1 MNHEKW
7 DDDKIE
13 QLLSNVP
20 KIHDH
25 RTKDDV
31 LQRLKDEGVDELLLN
46 KKTKTKKLYWVPILI
61 SVAALCLLAI
71 VIPSMMGQQMN
82 STNPA
87 EESATIESTEMYKE
101 DRAEDFSEPS
111 NVQRNSLNVF
121 STEAVD
127 LKTAVYPE
135 DIEGKTVFKLGLL
148 SDAADS
154 VPITVL
160 IPNEKVQEDFGN
172 TKPTGVQ
179 LYNRYAPLFNEAA
192 IGFTDYHPYVG
203 EITEQ
208 NNQVVHTLPNSQSYD
223 IASAA
228 YSAYNASLIDTFSY
242 YYDEITFFNEEGAP
256 FEFSQVGEPSK
267 PLELK
272 NELTQYNYFK
282 YTQPD
287 GSQYLV
293 PNFRETFATVEDAI
307 SAMKDE
313 TNDVYQSVILPNI
326 DYEVSVEGD
335 IASVKFAQPLDLTTF
350 DQVQAMQ
357 MIEGILLT
365 ASSFN
370 MQVQFENVLQ
380 TEWQGFN
387 LTNPLPMPIGANEID
402 YTLVFQ

>member
-1 MNHEKW
+1 MSHEKW

-13 QLLSNVP
+13 QLLSNAP

-25 RTKDDV
+25 RSKDDV

-46 KKTKTKKLYWVPILI
+46 KKTKTKKFYWVPILI

-71 VIPSMMGQQMN
+71 VIPSMTGQQMESSN
-82 STNPA
+82 SG
-87 EESATIESTEMYKE
+87 EESKTIESTEKLE
-101 DRAEDFSEPS
+101 DSAEEFSES
-111 NVQRNSLNVF
+111 SDVQRSSLNVF

-135 DIEGKTVFKLGLL
+135 DIEGKTVFKLGLS

-154 VPITVL
+154 IPVTVL
-160 IPNEKVQEDFGN
+160 IPNEKIEEDFDN

-179 LYNRYAPLFNEAA
+179 LYNQYAPLFNEEA
-192 IGFTDYHPYVG
+192 IGFVDYHPYVG

-228 YSAYNASLIDTFSY
+228 YSLYNASLVDTFSY
-242 YYDEITFFNEEGAP
+242 YYDEIAFFNEEGAP
-256 FEFSQVGEPSK
+256 FEFSQVGEPST
-267 PLELK
+267 PLEMK
-272 NELTQYNYFK
+272 NEQTQYNYFE

-287 GSQYLV
+287 GSQYLA
-293 PNFRETFATVEDAI
+293 PNFRATFATVEEAI
-307 SAMKDE
+307 NAMKDE

-326 DYEVSVEGD
+326 DYEVRVEGD
-335 IASVKFAQPLDLTTF
+335 IATVNFTQQLDLMAF

-380 TEWQGFN
+380 TEWQGFD
-387 LTNPLPMPIGANEID
+387 LTNPLPMPVGANEID
-402 YTLVFQ
+402 YALVLQ